1 MYVATPPPNEDLVRE
16 FPLETLFG
24 ALLPQLGESIEIQSN
39 PEYLH
44 WDKLRHL
51 EPPEDLSARAWWLQI
66 KLGRVTDMR
75 SLPITGPDGRHFT
88 YCLPDQVLWHLH
100 RIDQRLASGI
110 GIDSTLTSDRQ
121 AARRFLV
128 NARMEEAIR
137 SSQLEGATTSR
148 QVAQEMLR
156 SGRAPKDLGERMVAN
171 NYRALQF
178 MREEIGDRL
187 TPEAVLDLHRV
198 ITDGTLDDPSAAGR
212 LQLPG
217 EERVAVFYRDEDR
230 NPIHRPPSAEALP
243 KRLEM
248 LCKFA
253 NESESADPF
262 VPPVVRAILVH
273 FWLAYDH
280 PFLDGNGRTARIL
293 FFWVMRSR
301 GYRLAEYLPIS
312 RLLRTAPA
320 QYTRAFLET
329 ETDEGDTTYFLLHQ
343 LRVIEQAIEDLEEY
357 LQRKRRE
364 LQDVRRMLNDVDGL
378 NGRQIVL
385 LTHAIKHPDH
395 VYTLGG
401 HGLSHRVTHE
411 TARADLGGLADRDL
425 LVRRRR
431 GRSYEFRPASDLP
444 QRLKESAT

>member
-1 MYVATPPPNEDLVRE
+1 MYVASPPLTDDLIRE
-16 FPLETLFG
+16 FPLETLLG
-24 ALLPQLGESIEIQSN
+24 GLLPGLGEPVEAQDDSDYI
-39 PEYLH
+39 H

-51 EPPEDLSARAWWLQI
+51 ETEGVSTRERWLQI
-66 KLGRVTDMR
+66 KLGRVAR
-75 SLPITGPDGRHFT
+75 RRPLPLTGTNGDPFV
-88 YCLPDQVLWHLH
+88 YSLPDQVLWHLH

-110 GIDSTLTSDRQ
+110 GIDAGLTSDRQ
-121 AARRFLV
+121 AAKRFLV

-156 SGRAPKDLGERMVAN
+156 SGRPPKDLGERMVAN

-187 TPEAVLDLHRV
+187 TPQAVLALHEV
-198 ITDGTLDDPSAAGR
+198 ITAGTLEDPTASGR
-212 LQLPG
+212 LQQPG

-230 NPIHRPPSAEALP
+230 DPVHRPPPAEVLP
-243 KRLEM
+243 ERLEL
-248 LCKFA
+248 LCEFA
-253 NESESADPF
+253 NEREDAGRF
-262 VPPVVRAILVH
+262 VPPVARAILVH
-273 FWLAYDH
+273 FWLAHDH

-301 GYRLAEYLPIS
+301 SYQLAEYLPIS
-312 RLLRTAPA
+312 RLLRAAPA
-320 QYTRAFLET
+320 QYARAFLET

-343 LRVIEQAIEDLEEY
+343 LRVIEQAIEDLEGY

-364 LQDVRRMLNDVDGL
+364 LRDVRRMLDNVEGL

-395 VYTLGG
+395 VYTFGG
-401 HGLSHRVTHE
+401 HALSHRVTHE
-411 TARADLGGLADRDL
+411 TARADLGGLAERGL
-425 LVRRRR
+425 LIRRRS
-431 GRSYEFRPASDLP
+431 GRSYEFRPTSDLP
-444 QRLKESAT
+444 RRLKESAP